1 MLDSMS
7 RDRVVRAGLQ
17 DLTHPR
23 STLNMWCIGDADIH
37 GTHLSMMGRGMM
49 LGVIIAKIFRA
60 RTPIDYKVSLAD
72 TVANPVETY
81 VHCFGVF
88 FNSVVCKTGRYRIIG
103 LHWRGWLRMTKFLE
117 GDADGYSLLA
127 VIEKGFDF
135 CFSSGGHDIADIVAY
150 RMDRIIERRL
160 GTRRFWGLIGAF
172 LKKK

>member
-88 FNSVVCKTGRYRIIG
+88 FLIVSFAKP
-103 LHWRGWLRMTKFLE
+103 
-117 GDADGYSLLA
+117 D
-127 VIEKGFDF
+127 VIELSVCIGV
-135 CFSSGGHDIADIVAY
+135 GGC
-150 RMDRIIERRL
+150 
-160 GTRRFWGLIGAF
+160 G
-172 LKKK
+172 